1 MKKLV
6 TSNIV
11 EGVRQLGAVKA
22 FFEHM
27 ESAYLT
33 AIGDIVVGLSASSSV
48 PVSLYGVVN
57 SGSGS
62 NFNISA
68 GAIVHNG
75 EVFTIPAFSGNA
87 PGAQVPTLRLVET
100 KQQLVYTDGSNQDTL
115 NTRTYVWQFGAAGSG
130 LANFSDVVT
139 LKQRINSN
147 LLDVPGQINT
157 AVNALVGAAPGAL
170 DTLNELAAALGNNPN
185 FATTI
190 TTALAGKAPI
200 GRQISAGNGLS
211 GGGDMNADRTFDVNV
226 DGVSIQISGDSLR
239 LPNGHK
245 AVQSPDASQL
255 YTKKITVNG
264 WNADA
269 SEDLVV
275 AHGLTASKIL
285 KVSAT
290 IYSNGGS
297 SFNSDE
303 TFIGSQKVTSVNWN
317 STNIVLNRLNGSFVD
332 SSDFNNASVK
342 FLILY
347 EE

>member
-11 EGVRQLGAVKA
+11 EGVRKLGAVKA

-27 ESAYLT
+27 ESAYIT
-33 AIGDIVVGLSASSSV
+33 AISDLVVGLAASSSA

-68 GAIVHNG
+68 GAIFHNG

-87 PGAQVPTLRLVET
+87 PGGQVPTLRLIET

-157 AVNALVGAAPGAL
+157 AVNALVASAPGAL
-170 DTLNELAAALGNNPN
+170 DTLNELAAALGNDSN
-185 FATTI
+185 FATTVTSSI
-190 TTALAGKAPI
+190 AGKVAK
-200 GRQISAGNGLS
+200 
-211 GGGDMNADRTFDVNV
+211 
-226 DGVSIQISGDSLR
+226 SGDSMSGVLQMLAGFRNENSGIVFKIKIVPIGDWNMDANPTVDVPHGIADPRKIRSVRGIIRRDDDQFYFTFPQYR
-239 LPNGHK
+239 LL
-245 AVQSPDASQL
+245 ASGVL
-255 YTKKITVNG
+255 DRLDIAGINASSNFITLERV
-264 WNADA
+264 D
-269 SEDLVV
+269 
-275 AHGLTASKIL
+275 
-285 KVSAT
+285 
-290 IYSNGGS
+290 
-297 SFNSDE
+297 
-303 TFIGSQKVTSVNWN
+303 
-317 STNIVLNRLNGSFVD
+317 NGSFDIPIFD
-332 SSDFNNASVK
+332 STGFNRGWLV
-342 FLILY
+342 IEY
-347 EE
+347 EP